1 MRICTGRSKW
11 EVEYWE
17 VETQFAELLGTLGTS
32 TFLIAS
38 RGCRIA
44 AMSHSRISISRL
56 WWKRSKTATCGA
68 ADGLLHSSQKSEMQ
82 EFVVTSMPHTDT
94 FLYKCSAFVKDFPM
108 AQFSSPLC
116 FVSQEL
122 LPGNLSGSRCA
133 CVNARCPRS
142 ILQANTS
149 SCYRLTYRVN
159 TKAGLVGKSA
169 VPCRKSSH
177 SNPSIRL

>member
-1 MRICTGRSKW
+1 MRYSSTSGAQYLALFRQMRICTGRSKW

-56 WWKRSKTATCGA
+56 WWKLSKTATCGA

-122 LPGNLSGSRCA
+122 LPVWKQM
-133 CVNARCPRS
+133 CVCKCPMPTQHPPS
-142 ILQANTS
+142 QYIKLLQADLQS
-149 SCYRLTYRVN
+149 
-159 TKAGLVGKSA
+159 
-169 VPCRKSSH
+169 
-177 SNPSIRL
+177 